1 MFFVNNYFMRG
12 LGGELMS
19 KYKFLSVSIFTLALS
34 IIISASIISK
44 GIENKG
50 RYIGDGLYQ
59 GANNISTTIRDL
71 SFNDKENNKD
81 VFTQDD
87 AALYLG
93 ISQERLMQII
103 NNEKSNIPYVKVAE
117 NFIFSKNALDKW
129 IEESNFKM

>member
-1 MFFVNNYFMRG
+1 
-12 LGGELMS
+12 MS

-59 GANNISTTIRDL
+59 GANNISTTIRDR